1 MMQRSSR
8 SLLVR
13 FVVGIV
19 LIIACC
25 PFASHAQSIDQWI
38 KWGDAAM
45 TRGEHYGATRFYD
58 GGLAID
64 AGRLSLQWKQAEACR
79 LSHQYERA
87 APLYDRVYK
96 KDQGRT
102 YKDAL
107 RWLGEMQM
115 CMGEHAAATQT
126 WRKVLQKEKDK
137 QSLLAQRA
145 GNALAGCGLAT
156 TLRVDSAARIEHLP
170 QPVNTYDSEFGARIG
185 PDSALHFAS
194 LRGKLNKQGEV
205 EDTTAYRTVVMRVGE
220 KGPMPLAEA
229 VNGPG
234 ENANVTWSRDGRWIL
249 FTRCD
254 PMCRIRIAPVASD
267 GRIGESK
274 VLPGIGDEATS
285 TQPTLAW
292 WDEREMLLFASDR
305 PGGVG
310 GFDLWMAEFHDGSVR
325 NLWPLD
331 RFVNTPGNERSPWYE
346 TESGTLWFSSDFLP
360 GLGGFDIFRSTWK
373 EDVFS
378 APVNAGMPINSPA
391 NDLYPA
397 AYPTRGEIWITS
409 NRKGSFANKGETCC
423 NDLYRITLAPP
434 KPPPVIAQEKP
445 PPPEPRTPVEK
456 LVAFSRAFPVKLY
469 FHNDDPEPRSWATT
483 TAQRYDDCYDRYK
496 ALTDEYAN
504 ATADREGV
512 ASFYH
517 DDVDGGRRDLAEL
530 ESVMWPVLQEG
541 RSITLEVRGHASP
554 LARTD
559 YNRNLSM
566 RRIESLRNHLR
577 AVSEG
582 RFAPY
587 LDGSAA
593 NGAKLDVKVLPFGE
607 ERSAS
612 GVSDDLRD
620 TRSSVHSVQA
630 MRERRIEIVG
640 IGMESREATQ
650 VGLRIVKNMG
660 TMRQG
665 EERRVPFTLVNTGST
680 PMHLV
685 SSEADCGCTT
695 AELPK
700 ATIAPGASAEVE
712 VTFSGRAPEGPL
724 RRVIYVET
732 DGMPFQ
738 FELVIEGVVE

>member
-1 MMQRSSR
+1 MRT
-8 SLLVR
+8 VA
-13 FVVGIV
+13 GIV
-19 LIIACC
+19 LIMACC
-25 PFASHAQSIDQWI
+25 PVASHAQSIDQWT

-45 TRGEHYGATRFYD
+45 VRGEHFGATRFYD
-58 GGLAID
+58 SALAID

-79 LSHQYERA
+79 LSHQYDRA
-87 APLYDRVYK
+87 APLYDRVHK

-115 CMGEHAAATQT
+115 CMGDHAAATQT

-137 QSLLAQRA
+137 QSVLAQRA
-145 GNALAGCGLAT
+145 ENALAGCGLAT
-156 TLRVDSAARIEHLP
+156 TLRADSAARIEHLP

-220 KGPMPLAEA
+220 NGPMPLAEA

-234 ENANVTWSRDGRWIL
+234 ENANVTWNRDGRWLL

-254 PMCRIRIAPVASD
+254 PMCRIRIAPVESD

-285 TQPTLAW
+285 TQPMLAW
-292 WDEREMLLFASDR
+292 WDEREMLLFATDR
-305 PGGVG
+305 QGGVG

-331 RFVNTPGNERSPWYE
+331 RFVNTPGHERSPWFE
-346 TESGTLWFSSDFLP
+346 TESATLWFSSDFHP
-360 GLGGFDIFRSTWK
+360 GLGGYDIFRSRWK
-373 EDVFS
+373 DDVFS
-378 APVNAGMPINSPA
+378 TPVNAGVPVNSPA

-397 AYPTRGEIWITS
+397 AYPARRELWITS

-434 KPPPVIAQEKP
+434 PPLPVIAQEKP
-445 PPPEPRTPVEK
+445 SAEPRTPEEK

-483 TAQRYDDCYDRYK
+483 TAQRYDDCYTRYK
-496 ALTDEYAN
+496 TLAGEYAG

-512 ASFYH
+512 ARFYT
-517 DDVDGGRRDLAEL
+517 DEVDAGWRDLAEL
-530 ESVMWPVLQEG
+530 ESVLWPVLEQG

-559 YNRNLSM
+559 YNRNLSL

-577 AVSEG
+577 DVSEG

-587 LDGSAA
+587 LDGKAA
-593 NGAKLDVKVLPFGE
+593 NGATLDVKLLPFGE

-640 IGMESREATQ
+640 VGMESREATQ
-650 VGLRIVKNMG
+650 VGVRIAKNLG
-660 TMRQG
+660 TLRQG
-665 EERRVPFTLVNTGST
+665 EERRVPYTLVNTGTT
-680 PMHLV
+680 PMRLV
-685 SSEADCGCTT
+685 TSEADCGCTT
-695 AELPK
+695 AELPT
-700 ATIAPGASAEVE
+700 AAIAPGASVEVE

-724 RRVIYVET
+724 RRIVYIET
-732 DGMPFQ
+732 DGIPFQ
-738 FELVIEGVVE
+738 FELVLEGVVE